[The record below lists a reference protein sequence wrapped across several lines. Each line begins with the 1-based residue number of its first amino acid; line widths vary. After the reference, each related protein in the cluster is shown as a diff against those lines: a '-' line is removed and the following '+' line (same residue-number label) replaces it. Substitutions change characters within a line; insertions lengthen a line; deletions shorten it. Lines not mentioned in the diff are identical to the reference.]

1 MAMHFDH
8 SNLHSTDF
16 QCICKQQ
23 RNYNILITVFFF
35 QLYFAMLTQQSVS
48 KTIEWFQLFICLK
61 FKKKSKLNSNS
72 IDFDIAR
79 RIEKMT
85 LLFQSQIEFIKLSKE
100 IR

>member
-1 MAMHFDH
+1 M
-8 SNLHSTDF
+8 
-16 QCICKQQ
+16 
-23 RNYNILITVFFF
+23 FFF

-100 IR
+100 IRWNILIPFCNFN